1 MRIFDCFMFYDED
14 IVLDIRLNSL
24 KNFVDYFVIVE
35 SKFYHNGKKRDLKFD
50 INKYSKFKSKIIY
63 VVQDEELQNLE
74 KISKNDNEGTISS
87 KLIYNAHKRENFQR
101 NLIINGLSKASEDD
115 LIIISDVDEI
125 PNLNDLNFAIVQN
138 NIIIFEQNIF
148 YYKLNRYLEGFIWYG
163 SKACKKKNLK
173 SPQWLRNIKNK
184 FYPYWRLDVLFS
196 KSKYN
201 NIRFV
206 ENGGWHFT
214 CVKKPKDVQKKLLTF
229 LHHQDFEDAK
239 ISLSDLENKM
249 REKEILYDHK
259 LDKKNQNK
267 WITKTKLVKI
277 EIENLPLYL
286 QNNQKEFSEWF
297 EQ

>member
-184 FYPYWRLDVLFS
+184 KFNFWRLDTFFS
-196 KSKYN
+196 EKKYIN
-201 NIRFV
+201 KVYIK
-206 ENGGWHFT
+206 NGGWHFSNLKNPVDVEIKLKSYLHHRDFEVENIELKEIT
-214 CVKKPKDVQKKLLTF
+214 RLMKNNETIYDMFADKKEKKFSEKKKKLIIYPKANLPT
-229 LHHQDFEDAK
+229 
-239 ISLSDLENKM
+239 
-249 REKEILYDHK
+249 Y
-259 LDKKNQNK
+259 
-267 WITKTKLVKI
+267 V
-277 EIENLPLYL
+277 IENEIKFKDWLD
-286 QNNQKEFSEWF
+286 
-297 EQ
+297 

>member
-63 VVQDEELQNLE
+63 IVHDEELQNLE

-101 NLIINGLSKASEDD
+101 NLIVNGLSKASEDD

-125 PNLNDLNFAIVQN
+125 PNLIDLNFAIVQN

-184 FYPYWRLDVLFS
+184 KFNFWRLDTFFS
-196 KSKYN
+196 EKKYIN
-201 NIRFV
+201 KVYIK
-206 ENGGWHFT
+206 NGGWHFSNLKNPVDVEIKLKSYLHHRDFEVENIELKEIT
-214 CVKKPKDVQKKLLTF
+214 RLMKNNETIYDMFADKKEKKFSEKKKKLIIYPKANLPTY
-229 LHHQDFEDAK
+229 
-239 ISLSDLENKM
+239 I
-249 REKEILYDHK
+249 
-259 LDKKNQNK
+259 
-267 WITKTKLVKI
+267 
-277 EIENLPLYL
+277 IENEIKFKDWLD
-286 QNNQKEFSEWF
+286 
-297 EQ
+297 

>member
-63 VVQDEELQNLE
+63 IVHDEELQNLE

-101 NLIINGLSKASEDD
+101 NLIVNGLSKASEDD

-184 FYPYWRLDVLFS
+184 KFNFWRLDTFFS
-196 KSKYN
+196 EKKYIN
-201 NIRFV
+201 KVYIK
-206 ENGGWHFT
+206 NGGWHFSNLKNPVDVEIKLKSYLHHRDFEVENIELKEIT
-214 CVKKPKDVQKKLLTF
+214 RLMKNNETIYDMFADKKEKKFSEKKKKLIIYPKANLPT
-229 LHHQDFEDAK
+229 
-239 ISLSDLENKM
+239 
-249 REKEILYDHK
+249 Y
-259 LDKKNQNK
+259 
-267 WITKTKLVKI
+267 V
-277 EIENLPLYL
+277 IENEIKFKDWLD
-286 QNNQKEFSEWF
+286 
-297 EQ
+297 